1 MTRKR
6 RWVDRS
12 LLAGSVL
19 ALTLLHHFFII
30 PIWAGRGR
38 VLSDQELDATYAQ
51 GLSIARVSFGF
62 RHGGG
67 SFSFD
72 SVTRINTPDNA
83 TAGTTVG
90 FLGGAVSLSTGSNA
104 VPNGTSST
112 SGNPGSN
119 VLFSGSITPANGG
132 STGVPPVSV
141 TFGTATGPG
150 GGSILNVTASGGVMV
165 DSVVSIRLGVVRQI
179 RNLFGRI

>member
-1 MTRKR
+1 M
-6 RWVDRS
+6 
-12 LLAGSVL
+12 

-72 SVTRINTPDNA
+72 STTRINTPDNA

-104 VPNGTSST
+104 LPNGTSNT
-112 SGNPGSN
+112 SGNSGVNPPATQPALQGNPGSN
-119 VLFSGSITPANGG
+119 VVFSGSITPSNGG
-132 STGVPPVSV
+132 STGVLPVSV
-141 TFGTATGPG
+141 TFGTATGTG
-150 GGSILNVTASGGVMV
+150 TGSILTVTANGGVMV

>member
-1 MTRKR
+1 M
-6 RWVDRS
+6 
-12 LLAGSVL
+12 

-83 TAGTTVG
+83 TAGATVG
-90 FLGGAVSLSTGSNA
+90 FLGGAVSVSTGSNA
-104 VPNGTSST
+104 LPNGTSST
-112 SGNPGSN
+112 SGNSGVQPAVQGNPGSN
-119 VLFSGSITPANGG
+119 VVFSGSITPSNGG

-141 TFGTATGPG
+141 TFGTATGTG
-150 GGSILNVTASGGVMV
+150 TGSILTVTANGGAMV

>member
-1 MTRKR
+1 MTGVLPSKPGGSTVTRKR

-19 ALTLLHHFFII
+19 ALTLLHHFFIF
-30 PIWAGRGR
+30 PIWASRGR

-72 SVTRINTPDNA
+72 AVTRVNTPNNA

-104 VPNGTSST
+104 LPNGTSAPNST
-112 SGNPGSN
+112 NTS
-119 VLFSGSITPANGG
+119 NGG
-132 STGVPPVSV
+132 STVPSGQPPVTV
-141 TFGTATGPG
+141 TFGTGAGTGANSVL
-150 GGSILNVTASGGVMV
+150 SITAVGGVTV
-165 DSVVSIRLGVVRQI
+165 DSVVSIRLGV
-179 RNLFGRI
+179 

>member
-1 MTRKR
+1 
-6 RWVDRS
+6 
-12 LLAGSVL
+12 L

-62 RHGGG
+62 KHGGG

-72 SVTRINTPDNA
+72 AVTRVNTPDNA
-83 TAGTTVG
+83 TAGATVG
-90 FLGGAVSLSTGSNA
+90 FLGGAVSVSTGSNA
-104 VPNGTSST
+104 LPNGTSST
-112 SGNPGSN
+112 SGNSGVQPAVQGNPGPN
-119 VLFSGSITPANGG
+119 VVFSGSITPGNGG

-141 TFGTATGPG
+141 TFGTATGTG
-150 GGSILNVTASGGVMV
+150 TGSILTVTANGGVMV

>member
-1 MTRKR
+1 
-6 RWVDRS
+6 
-12 LLAGSVL
+12 L
-19 ALTLLHHFFII
+19 ALTLLHHFFIL
-30 PIWAGRGR
+30 PIWASRGR

-51 GLSIARVSFGF
+51 GLAIVNVSFGF
-62 RHGGG
+62 THGGG

-72 SVTRINTPDNA
+72 AVTTINTPNNPGSGA
-83 TAGTTVG
+83 TVG

-104 VPNGTSST
+104 LPNGTSST

-119 VLFSGSITPANGG
+119 VVFSGSITPANGG
-132 STGVPPVSV
+132 TTGVPPVSV
-141 TFGTATGPG
+141 TFGTATGTG
-150 GGSILNVTASGGVMV
+150 GGSILNITANGGVTV